1 MPKLSSFSYNLG
13 GGAGNGSAAVGRP
26 PFRAHEP
33 PKLEFTPIERTSDAV
48 SSQTLIPGLSSTYI
62 QTVPENSK
70 YKTKIYLP
78 RSTGINY
85 VGLLIGPKGIY
96 QKKLEE

>member
-1 MPKLSSFSYNLG
+1 M
-13 GGAGNGSAAVGRP
+13 
-26 PFRAHEP
+26 
-33 PKLEFTPIERTSDAV
+33 
-48 SSQTLIPGLSSTYI
+48 IPGLSSTYL
-62 QTVPENSK
+62 QNMPSDSK

-96 QKKLEE
+96 QKRLEEQTQCKILIRGRGSHKDGHPNQFEECED